1 MDTAE
6 LEHLIGLCDIMLMD
20 EPGELFNTAETP

>member
-6 LEHLIGLCDIMLMD
+6 LEYLIGLIDIMLMD
-20 EPGELFNTAETP
+20 EPGELFNTPETP